1 MHTLSVTLLAA
12 GLGVGLARATDITLY
27 NVVEGTPS
35 AITTTTTTTVTS
47 PPGPTNPTQGVSY
60 LPISLVG
67 VNSQGQTTYVQN
79 VVKHFAVKTFY
90 ESDYHPLTGTQTANP
105 PVYTYTLNF
114 EDPITSQRVWVEDA
128 AGYHLTAIV
137 PLPHATNIDDVAC
150 TFDSAGRFG
159 RCVHSYSRSLPL
171 IGEEVG
177 VRTFTGRLAAWT
189 TFAEGALQTGSP
201 GEAGSAAS
209 RAEALGFW
217 KWVAP
222 FVIAASTMW
231 ML

>member
-1 MHTLSVTLLAA
+1 M
-12 GLGVGLARATDITLY
+12 
-27 NVVEGTPS
+27 VEGTPS

-114 EDPITSQRVWVEDA
+114 EDPITSQRKFFKTISSSLSFSIPRV
-128 AGYHLTAIV
+128 LTM
-137 PLPHATNIDDVAC
+137 C
-150 TFDSAGRFG
+150 
-159 RCVHSYSRSLPL
+159 C
-171 IGEEVG
+171 
-177 VRTFTGRLAAWT
+177 
-189 TFAEGALQTGSP
+189 GA
-201 GEAGSAAS
+201 
-209 RAEALGFW
+209 
-217 KWVAP
+217 
-222 FVIAASTMW
+222 
-231 ML
+231 

>member
-1 MHTLSVTLLAA
+1 M
-12 GLGVGLARATDITLY
+12 
-27 NVVEGTPS
+27 VEGTPS

-114 EDPITSQRVWVEDA
+114 EDPITSQRKFFKTISSSLSFSIPRVLTMMLRCVGVWVEDA